1 MLWNMK
7 VGKIEIITRHVWL
20 SAEKI
25 VEIIET
31 NYFTD
36 ISLETNNSIKIL
48 AIDICENY
56 NE

>member
-7 VGKIEIITRHVWL
+7 VGKIEILTIHVWL

-36 ISLETNNSIKIL
+36 VSLETK
-48 AIDICENY
+48 
-56 NE
+56 

>member
-7 VGKIEIITRHVWL
+7 VGKIEILTKHVWL